1 MQNLPKLY
9 KIRKKPILDLG
20 ETMHQ
25 QDGTGIWCCNM
36 PKYGQKQQHKKIA
49 RNKHNRNWQGS
60 RHNDVEA
67 VDQVFG
73 ANQVEIKQKTLESLR
88 LLGQADQALNEIH
101 KYLADRTENV

>member
-1 MQNLPKLY
+1 
-9 KIRKKPILDLG
+9 
-20 ETMHQ
+20 
-25 QDGTGIWCCNM
+25 M